1 MSRYA
6 HKQERRLR
14 RQFDAIARTAPA
26 SRRPIDVLLQHGM
39 RLVRVP
45 LGILLIFGG
54 LLSFFPVLG
63 IWMLPLGVM
72 LLAVDIPLL
81 RPRVSAAL
89 IRFRRWWAVRRHK
102 KKPAPPPR

>member
-1 MSRYA
+1 MSRHA
-6 HKQERRLR
+6 KKQERRLR
-14 RQFDAIARTAPA
+14 RQFDAIARSAPA
-26 SRRPIDVLLQHGM
+26 SRRPIDALLQHGM

-45 LGILLIFGG
+45 VGILLVFGG
-54 LLSFFPVLG
+54 LLSFLPVLG
-63 IWMLPLGVM
+63 VWMLPLGVM

-102 KKPAPPPR
+102 KKPDPPPR